1 MVSNRVELIAES
13 WCLDNILFLCP
24 VWIIEWNSFA
34 IVTLFFLSVSQPSN
48 LPWPQSFS
56 LQNRLSDRLR
66 DLSAKGWNQLAGS
79 GPVPWKQA
87 PSLFNSASSTD
98 LIPDVPS
105 LAELS
110 NSFDK
115 MYCNERLPASAL
127 EKKSEDYTGLPVH
140 WNVTICPREM
150 KLMNGNASFDIL
162 WTFLRFCYLV

>member
-1 MVSNRVELIAES
+1 MKQFWHSNS
-13 WCLDNILFLCP
+13 IL
-24 VWIIEWNSFA
+24 
-34 IVTLFFLSVSQPSN
+34 LSVSQPSN

-87 PSLFNSASSTD
+87 PSLFNSASSSD
-98 LIPDVPS
+98 LISDVPS

-110 NSFDK
+110 SSFDK

-127 EKKSEDYTGLPVH
+127 EKKSEDFPGLPVH

-150 KLMNGNASFDIL
+150 KHMNGNASFDISEL
-162 WTFLRFCYLV
+162 SRFSVIWFRRWNDLLMT